1 MLRIALLLLTT
12 NLISVLAAETCLCT
26 NTAVY
31 LRESPDLTSPQ
42 TGSLPQDTCFKQ
54 SEVLDGG
61 QWYKVVT
68 KSGYIMGSDALRRQ
82 LCPAG
87 FNLKRDDEEC
97 DNCQS
102 YCCTSSHYHHGCSS
116 CGSGCCHSS
125 GPVWSSW
132 SRCSGLC
139 GEGTRQRT
147 CTDRCSS
154 LSSHTQTE
162 TCHHTFSCPE
172 YGAYGPC
179 SVTCGEGTQSRNC
192 EHHCYFHPPSE
203 TRTCQMPA
211 CVQAVAVDGQ
221 WSAWTNFGSCTTTC
235 GAGKQIRTRTC
246 SNPAPANGGRACQPD
261 TNGDSDTNVKSCV
274 SQECLNDLQGSAH
287 ICNKISTVQALAEL
301 DTTNPPQCPDV
312 WSSGSDQFLHDH
324 CTSITGT
331 DHWKRGLSVGFD
343 MTGSKTIPP
352 YTPIATFWNNAYQ
365 QDSSHEGFSGIFI
378 GYTSTGFKMAT
389 RACNGVAEVM
399 DIPTNTTVS
408 TNAKYPNDPFNYFT
422 VRW

>member
-1 MLRIALLLLTT
+1 MFKYVLGITTPSGNMNYLEETHPHVSLIPGQYMFYYSESLTVYVLVTYTACDIKQKEEIQDKYYSFSTIA
-12 NLISVLAAETCLCT
+12 NVVKCYQQFLIYNNIFLFYDNKCNE
-26 NTAVY
+26 NN
-31 LRESPDLTSPQ
+31 REVPELI
-42 TGSLPQDTCFKQ
+42 
-54 SEVLDGG
+54 LDRENGRKWVPRG
-61 QWYKVVT
+61 ILDIV
-68 KSGYIMGSDALRRQ
+68 S
-82 LCPAG
+82 
-87 FNLKRDDEEC
+87 
-97 DNCQS
+97 
-102 YCCTSSHYHHGCSS
+102 
-116 CGSGCCHSS
+116 
-125 GPVWSSW
+125 
-132 SRCSGLC
+132 
-139 GEGTRQRT
+139 RT
-147 CTDRCSS
+147 CDAFKPIT
-154 LSSHTQTE
+154 
-162 TCHHTFSCPE
+162 
-172 YGAYGPC
+172 
-179 SVTCGEGTQSRNC
+179 
-192 EHHCYFHPPSE
+192 
-203 TRTCQMPA
+203 
-211 CVQAVAVDGQ
+211 AVAVDGQ